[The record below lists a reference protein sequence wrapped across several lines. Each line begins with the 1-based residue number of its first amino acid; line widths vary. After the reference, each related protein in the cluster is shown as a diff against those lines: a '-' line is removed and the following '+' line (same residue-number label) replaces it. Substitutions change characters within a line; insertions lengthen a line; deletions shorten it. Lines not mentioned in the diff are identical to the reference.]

1 MLYGLGFIILLMSTC
16 VESESVLA
24 PLAVAIIGIGLMM
37 LGTNGKEKGHN
48 GTNGR

>member
-16 VESESVLA
+16 VESESVLV

-37 LGTNGKEKGHN
+37 LGTNRRETK
-48 GTNGR
+48 NGR